1 MGMEVRIMN
10 TTVTEASTHTSP
22 DGNTAGSGNA
32 NNGNGNFGHNGNG
45 KLVFTIFLS
54 PWDIEVTGRREYMIL
69 SSITSSNRQSDKLF
83 VSDDSAVLVAFK
95 G

>member
-45 KLVFTIFLS
+45 KLVFTFFLS

-69 SSITSSNRQSDKLF
+69 SLASRVQTGSRTSCSSLMIRLY
-83 VSDDSAVLVAFK
+83 
-95 G
+95 